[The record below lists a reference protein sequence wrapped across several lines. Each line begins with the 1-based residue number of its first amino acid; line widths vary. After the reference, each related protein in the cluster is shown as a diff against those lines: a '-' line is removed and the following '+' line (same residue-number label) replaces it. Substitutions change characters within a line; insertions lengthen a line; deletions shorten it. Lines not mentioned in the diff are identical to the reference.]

1 MKELENIKE
10 AFDTLLSNFDEAGI
24 KDNTYKYMPNIKPEF
39 EFEFEFERMD
49 LPQFIQEMFTR
60 IQQTK
65 VRMYWLA
72 QNEGMDSQLV
82 YEKLTVFFNWLKN
95 AETVAKPEHADVIQ
109 KAFDTIH
116 SWQTYLADNY
126 PINTSQRIFADSIF
140 TGDDQNP
147 EYKGKN

>member
-10 AFDTLLSNFDEAGI
+10 LFDTLLSNFDQAGI
-24 KDNTYKYMPNIKPEF
+24 KDNSYDYMPNIKP
-39 EFEFEFERMD
+39 EFEFERMD
-49 LPQFIQEMFTR
+49 LPQFIEQMFTR
-60 IQQTK
+60 IKQTK

-72 QNEGMDSQLV
+72 ENPGMDLQLE

-109 KAFDTIH
+109 NAFDRIH

-126 PINTSQRIFADSIF
+126 SVNTTKRIFADSIF

-147 EYKGKN
+147 EYKHNKN